1 MSVQTSERRDVCGVR
16 TGPKVPRAQ
25 IALTSFNVTC
35 GSAPLHNFLNLE
47 RREIC
52 LSMRRKQSPAH
63 ARTNS
68 IGSFHATAVY
78 PHQHGQHRATVANSD
93 GITVHSGTPQAAVNL
108 FQVCCHKG
116 LFISINM
123 FIFLPS
129 AERKTQSF

>member
-1 MSVQTSERRDVCGVR
+1 MPVQTSERRDVCGVR

-35 GSAPLHNFLNLE
+35 GSAPLRNFLNLE

-68 IGSFHATAVY
+68 MGSFHATAVY
-78 PHQHGQHRATVANSD
+78 PHQHGQHCAQWNS
-93 GITVHSGTPQAAVNL
+93 SGCRQLIPGLLSYRFVYIYKYVRLPAICREQNAELLMRETKTENL
-108 FQVCCHKG
+108 
-116 LFISINM
+116 
-123 FIFLPS
+123 
-129 AERKTQSF
+129 A